1 MSADR
6 FMILA
11 SDEQGGSVAIG
22 PITGYTEALDARD
35 ELDRK
40 ALAADGDA
48 LKWEFGAVCRVM
60 SPAQV
65 RKDWTK

>member
-22 PITGYTEALDARD
+22 PITGYTEALDARSSRGSWT
-35 ELDRK
+35 L
-40 ALAADGDA
+40 
-48 LKWEFGAVCRVM
+48 GASRSWPATVGGR
-60 SPAQV
+60 SP
-65 RKDWTK
+65 RRSTWRP